1 MRNLIS
7 LFTAIRVGSFAVLIA
22 LVAGLC
28 VEVAAQGNPGQ
39 NAVCTSASGCSSTI
53 GTSAFI
59 DASVL
64 LQSDIC
70 TTIYNIL
77 QPATYSTSVIDAR
90 GISGTAALTCPA
102 NTTPWL
108 KGGGWPGLSRSL
120 RRPGL
125 FSRHS
130 PDARVRG
137 WPTVT
142 FFVKVGTHAADAR
155 VFILI

>member
-1 MRNLIS
+1 MRNLTS

-77 QPATYSTSVIDAR
+77 QPATYSTSVYRRKRHKRD
-90 GISGTAALTCPA
+90 GSPHLSGQHYPMA
-102 NTTPWL
+102 
-108 KGGGWPGLSRSL
+108 
-120 RRPGL
+120 
-125 FSRHS
+125 
-130 PDARVRG
+130 
-137 WPTVT
+137 
-142 FFVKVGTHAADAR
+142 
-155 VFILI
+155 

>member
-108 KGGGWPGLSRSL
+108 KGGTYLNKPSDNPAACRHDFNSHPVGLASFHSSV
-120 RRPGL
+120 RPG
-125 FSRHS
+125 
-130 PDARVRG
+130 
-137 WPTVT
+137 
-142 FFVKVGTHAADAR
+142 
-155 VFILI
+155 